1 MKFLVI
7 SRRVYF
13 CEALNLQMKGTK
25 SRRVIFGPHKW
36 GVFFLLQGHYLQ
48 GLKIG
53 IQNLIHL
60 QKCVGSATR
69 IPEALDTVFV
79 ARVKWM
85 MLQSFTKTP
94 KKRGGVIWR
103 ILGVSWIFGF
113 SKFYK
118 GPAFL
123 WTPQICRRRRNT
135 KKTGPAQHIDF
146 KSPGDRHTI
155 ILRCFGYLSAS

>member
-7 SRRVYF
+7 SGEYIFV
-13 CEALNLQMKGTK
+13 ALNLQMKGTK
-25 SRRVIFGPHKW
+25 SRRVIFGHTN
-36 GVFFLLQGHYLQ
+36 GVVFLLQGHYLQ

-53 IQNLIHL
+53 S
-60 QKCVGSATR
+60 KTWCTSKMRGKRYS
-69 IPEALDTVFV
+69 DTWSSGYGFV

-85 MLQSFTKTP
+85 MLQSSTKTL
-94 KKRGGVIWR
+94 KKKGGEIWR

-118 GPAFL
+118 APFL
-123 WTPQICRRRRNT
+123 WTPPDLSKASKY

-155 ILRCFGYLSAS
+155 ILIILRCVGYLSAS

>member
-7 SRRVYF
+7 SGEYIFV
-13 CEALNLQMKGTK
+13 ALNLQMKGTK
-25 SRRVIFGPHKW
+25 SRRVIFGHTN
-36 GVFFLLQGHYLQ
+36 GVVFLLQGHYLQ

-53 IQNLIHL
+53 S
-60 QKCVGSATR
+60 KTWCTSKMRGKRYS
-69 IPEALDTVFV
+69 DTWSSGYGFV

-85 MLQSFTKTP
+85 MLQSSTKTL
-94 KKRGGVIWR
+94 KKKGGEIWR

-118 GPAFL
+118 APFL

-135 KKTGPAQHIDF
+135 KKQV
-146 KSPGDRHTI
+146 
-155 ILRCFGYLSAS
+155 LRSTSTSNLQEIGIPSS